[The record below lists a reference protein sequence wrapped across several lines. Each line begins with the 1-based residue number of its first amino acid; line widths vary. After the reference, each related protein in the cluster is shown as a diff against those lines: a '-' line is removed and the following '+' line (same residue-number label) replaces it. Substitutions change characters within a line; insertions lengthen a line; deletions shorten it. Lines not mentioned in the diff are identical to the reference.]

1 MAYQDNKRSLST
13 LTASLHEYYKNIQII
28 SETEPEC
35 FLTEEIREKLVNNMN
50 YTVE

>member
-1 MAYQDNKRSLST
+1 MTYDGHKRTLSVF
-13 LTASLHEYYKNIQII
+13 SIYLHEYYKNIQII
-28 SETEPEC
+28 SETEPLC